1 MNDTLLEKHSFGA
14 EVGRLL
20 DLVVHSL
27 YSEREIF
34 LRELVANAAD
44 ASDRRRFES
53 LTDPKLAPPADAK
66 IRIVPDKD
74 ARTLLIEDDGI
85 GMSRQELIDN
95 LGTIARSGTKAF
107 GEKLAASKP
116 EDRPSLIGQFGV
128 GFYSAFMVA
137 DRVEVTSR
145 KAGSEEAFTW
155 TSEGAGE
162 FTLSPA
168 EKDKAGTS
176 IVLHIKSDADEYLE
190 PMRLE
195 TIIRKW
201 ADHVTMPVTVARDG
215 KDQPANEGTALWRK
229 SKSDVTEENLK
240 EFYRHLGHYFDEPWS
255 SLHWRAEGTLEYF
268 CLLFIPGM
276 KPFNVVE
283 GDRDSHVK
291 LHVRRMFITDK
302 ANLLP
307 AWLRFVSGVVDTE
320 DLPLNV
326 SREMLQTSPV
336 LGRIRKALISRV
348 IGELKNRAKDAE
360 DYAKFWNNFG
370 AIVKEGLWDDAEHRN
385 DILPLVRFHSSSRD
399 GLVSLP
405 DYVAAMKPDQDTI
418 YYLTGDTVDAMKSS
432 PQLEGFRARG
442 IEVLLMADPIDNF
455 WPDRSDSF
463 EDKKLRAV
471 TQAAEEFGKD
481 ESLPD
486 ISILLA
492 AMKEA
497 LGEAV
502 SDIRAT
508 GRLTDSAVVLA
519 AENHGPDLQVQRLM
533 RRAGRESMPSRPVL
547 EVNPRHKLIEGLVA
561 KQDDKDLVKTVAET
575 LLDLARVQ
583 EGETL
588 ADASGFARR
597 ISGLLASS
605 LAV

>member
-1 MNDTLLEKHSFGA
+1 
-14 EVGRLL
+14 
-20 DLVVHSL
+20 
-27 YSEREIF
+27 
-34 LRELVANAAD
+34 
-44 ASDRRRFES
+44 
-53 LTDPKLAPPADAK
+53 
-66 IRIVPDKD
+66 
-74 ARTLLIEDDGI
+74 
-85 GMSRQELIDN
+85 
-95 LGTIARSGTKAF
+95 
-107 GEKLAASKP
+107 
-116 EDRPSLIGQFGV
+116 
-128 GFYSAFMVA
+128 
-137 DRVEVTSR
+137 
-145 KAGSEEAFTW
+145 
-155 TSEGAGE
+155 
-162 FTLSPA
+162 
-168 EKDKAGTS
+168 
-176 IVLHIKSDADEYLE
+176 
-190 PMRLE
+190 
-195 TIIRKW
+195 
-201 ADHVTMPVTVARDG
+201 
-215 KDQPANEGTALWRK
+215 
-229 SKSDVTEENLK
+229 
-240 EFYRHLGHYFDEPWS
+240 
-255 SLHWRAEGTLEYF
+255 
-268 CLLFIPGM
+268 
-276 KPFNVVE
+276 
-283 GDRDSHVK
+283 
-291 LHVRRMFITDK
+291 
-302 ANLLP
+302 
-307 AWLRFVSGVVDTE
+307 
-320 DLPLNV
+320 
-326 SREMLQTSPV
+326 MLQTSPV